1 MKMLVN
7 RKPVEGP
14 WGGGNNFIK
23 GLVKHAPDHG
33 FTPVHEFHDDI
44 DLIFMIDPRY
54 SDLKISINE
63 IAAYKKW
70 RPQTKVVY
78 RINECDQRK
87 GLTDDIDPVINASSK
102 VTDMCLFISNWILD
116 YHVKD
121 SWDCDKNHVIYSG
134 TNTDHFKEREKID
147 NSKVNI
153 VTHHWS
159 DNPLKGQDI
168 YQLLDNWLSDNED
181 YTFSYI
187 GRTKGE
193 FKNSIIV
200 PPTFGE
206 DLGKK
211 LSSYD
216 VYVSASR
223 WDPGPNHII
232 ESLACNLPT
241 YAHSESGG
249 GVELVGESHV
259 YDNFNQ
265 LIKILE
271 DKKFEKNQGIEP
283 TNWSQCIDRYF
294 QHILKLF

>member
-1 MKMLVN
+1 MLVN

-23 GLVKHAPDHG
+23 GLIKHAPDHG
-33 FTPVHEFHDDI
+33 FLPVHEFSDDI

-63 IAAYKKW
+63 IAAYKNWK
-70 RPQTKVVY
+70 PDTKVVY

-87 GLTDDIDPVINASSK
+87 GLVDDIDPLIKASSS
-102 VTDMCLFISNWILD
+102 VTDQCIFISDWIQS
-116 YHVKD
+116 YHVKEG
-121 SWDCDKNHVIYSG
+121 WMCTENYPIYSG
-134 TNTDHFKEREKID
+134 TNTDHFKPREKI
-147 NSKVNI
+147 NNGKINI

-168 YQLLDNWLSDNED
+168 YQLLDNWLEGHEK
-181 YTFSYI
+181 YTFTYI
-187 GRTKGE
+187 GRTKGD
-193 FKNSIIV
+193 FKNSQII

-216 VYVSASR
+216 VYLSASR

-232 ESLACNLPT
+232 ESLACGLPT
-241 YAHSESGG
+241 YAHADSGG
-249 GVELVGESHV
+249 GAELAGKDHV
-259 YDNFNQ
+259 YENFEQ
-265 LIKILE
+265 LVEILE
-271 DKKFEKNQGIEP
+271 SKEFNKNQGITP
-283 TNWSQCIDRYF
+283 TSWSDCIDRYF
-294 QHILKLF
+294 QRISKLF